1 MSPQA
6 ITPPIA
12 WSEQQYRDFGRQP
25 QVTPHHYHELPL
37 FEKDT
42 LIALLDDYPRRHL
55 QAYTMG
61 TDPVRNGDW
70 RQVDIA
76 EGTSGADLWRAVETG
91 RIWLNLVHIEENRE
105 EYREL
110 IDAMYA
116 HLGEHCPHLQN
127 PRGTHSALLI
137 SSPGAQ
143 VYYHLD
149 AEPNMLWH
157 LRGQK
162 DVWLYPAM
170 DPELVP
176 QDYLED
182 IYAGEI
188 GENLP
193 YKPEFDERA
202 MQCRLQ
208 PGDAASW
215 PHNGPHRIVNL
226 DMNVSLATSYY
237 TPIVYQRQYVQL
249 ANRFI
254 LRNLGIRQRSMQEQ
268 GCVAG
273 VKRMSYR
280 ILNKIRPFRRRE
292 RSASYITDL
301 QLDPDAPLS
310 LRKLAEPRLASFARK
325 ASAAPLSG
333 SGTAG
338 TS

>member
-1 MSPQA
+1 MTVNPSESTSA
-6 ITPPIA
+6 LD
-12 WSEQQYRDFGRQP
+12 WSDEQYRQFGLVP
-25 QVTPHHYHELPL
+25 QITPHHYHTLPL
-37 FEKDT
+37 FQTDT
-42 LIALLDDYPRRHL
+42 LIKLLDEYPRKHL
-55 QAYTMG
+55 QAYSMG
-61 TDPVRNGDW
+61 TDPLRNDDW

-76 EGTSGADLWRAVETG
+76 DNTSGQDLWRAVESG
-91 RIWLNLVHIEENRE
+91 RIWLNLVHIEENRQ

-110 IDAMYA
+110 IDAMYV
-116 HLGEHCPHLQN
+116 HLGEHCPHLKN
-127 PRGTHSALLI
+127 PKGTHSALLI

-157 LRGQK
+157 IRGEK

-193 YKPEFDERA
+193 YRSEFDERA
-202 MQCRLQ
+202 MHYRLK
-208 PGDAASW
+208 PGEAASW
-215 PHNGPHRIVNL
+215 PHNGPHRIVNI

-237 TPIVYQRQYVQL
+237 TPVVYKRQYVQL
-249 ANRFI
+249 ANRFL
-254 LRNLGIRQRSMQEQ
+254 LRNLGIKNRSMAEE
-268 GCVAG
+268 GLMPAA
-273 VKRMSYR
+273 KRLAYR
-280 ILNKIRPFRRRE
+280 IINKIKPFKRRK

-310 LRKLAEPRLASFARK
+310 LRKLDEPKLASFA
-325 ASAAPLSG
+325 SARHAE
-333 SGTAG
+333 T
-338 TS
+338 

>member
-1 MSPQA
+1 MNEHRNRNLIQWTQEEYRQFGKLPQISRHGYDKLA
-6 ITPPIA
+6 
-12 WSEQQYRDFGRQP
+12 
-25 QVTPHHYHELPL
+25 L
-37 FEKDT
+37 FDTDT
-42 LIALLDDYPRRHL
+42 LISLLDDYPRKHL
-55 QAYTMG
+55 QCYTMG
-61 TDPVRNGDW
+61 TDPACNEDW

-76 EGTSGADLWRAVETG
+76 DNTSGADLWRAVERG
-91 RIWLNLVHIEENRE
+91 RLWLNLVHIEENVR
-105 EYREL
+105 EYRAL

-116 HLGEHCPHLQN
+116 HLGNKCRHLKD
-127 PRGTHSALLI
+127 PKGTHSALLI

-157 LRGQK
+157 MRGQK

-193 YKPEFDERA
+193 YRPEFDRRA
-202 MQCRLQ
+202 VYHRLQ
-208 PGDAASW
+208 PGEAASW

-237 TPIVYQRQYVQL
+237 TPLVYKRQYVQL

-254 LRNLGIRQRSMQEQ
+254 LRNLGIKNRSMNET
-268 GCVAG
+268 GIVAAG
-273 VKRMSYR
+273 KRMSYR
-280 ILNKIRPFRRRE
+280 IINKLRPFTRRQ

-301 QLDPDAPLS
+301 QLDPDLPLGY
-310 LRKLAEPRLASFARK
+310 RKISEPKLASFASHGK
-325 ASAAPLSG
+325 NLTPPQNKKAASA
-333 SGTAG
+333 
-338 TS
+338 

>member
-1 MSPQA
+1 MSA
-6 ITPPIA
+6 TESEHPICWTA
-12 WSEQQYRDFGRQP
+12 EEYQQFGRVP
-25 QVTPHHYHELPL
+25 QISQHRYHTLPL
-37 FEKDT
+37 FNTDV
-42 LIALLDDYPRRHL
+42 LVALLDDYPRQHL
-55 QAYTMG
+55 QAYSMG
-61 TDPVRNGDW
+61 TDPQRNEDW
-70 RQVDIA
+70 KQVDIA
-76 EGTSGADLWRAVETG
+76 PETRGADLWRAVENG
-91 RIWLNLVHIEENRE
+91 RIWLNLVHIESNRA

-110 IDAMYA
+110 IDSMYV
-116 HLGEHCPHLQN
+116 HLGERCPHLRN

-157 LRGQK
+157 MRGEK

-193 YKPEFDERA
+193 YKPEFDRKA
-202 MQCRLQ
+202 LHHRLV
-208 PGDAASW
+208 PGEAASW
-215 PHNGPHRIVNL
+215 PHNGPHRIVNV

-237 TPIVYQRQYVQL
+237 TPVVYQRQYVQL

-254 LRNLGIRQRSMQEQ
+254 LRNLGVRERSMAEQ
-268 GCVAG
+268 GLTPAT
-273 VKRMSYR
+273 KRMAYR
-280 ILNKIRPFRRRE
+280 IINKVKPFKRRV

-301 QLDPDAPLS
+301 QLDPDAPLG
-310 LRKLAEPRLASFARK
+310 LRRLPEPKLASFA
-325 ASAAPLSG
+325 SARH
-333 SGTAG
+333 TAE
-338 TS
+338 S